1 MNNLRVVITGA
12 SGFIGIQL
20 TERLSKFKCEVL
32 AICRTRPN
40 NQLISSVQWLE
51 ADLSSPS
58 TYKDKIRSFC
68 PEVIIHLAWQDIPDF
83 SYKKSI
89 LNQDQ
94 SLKFLSFVTGLESC
108 KKILVS
114 GSCWEFGKTQGECLE
129 TDIGISKDDYTW
141 AKHSIRSWLEMTCL
155 KKGIIFG
162 WFRIFYAYGPRQR
175 SKSLIPSI
183 LENLKNGELPQ
194 IKTPNNANDFI
205 FVEDIVD
212 AFASATNK
220 KFLSG
225 LYNLGTGT
233 STSVLEVCRY
243 AEQIVCGSDRL
254 TQQLEKKSKS
264 SDSNV
269 DFWAGIKI
277 TKKKLCWE
285 PKTNLINGIT
295 KTWHYLNIL

>member
-1 MNNLRVVITGA
+1 
-12 SGFIGIQL
+12 
-20 TERLSKFKCEVL
+20 
-32 AICRTRPN
+32 
-40 NQLISSVQWLE
+40 
-51 ADLSSPS
+51 
-58 TYKDKIRSFC
+58 
-68 PEVIIHLAWQDIPDF
+68 
-83 SYKKSI
+83 
-89 LNQDQ
+89 
-94 SLKFLSFVTGLESC
+94 
-108 KKILVS
+108 
-114 GSCWEFGKTQGECLE
+114 
-129 TDIGISKDDYTW
+129 
-141 AKHSIRSWLEMTCL
+141 MTCL
-155 KKGIIFG
+155 KKGISFG

-254 TQQLEKKSKS
+254 TQQLEKNSKS

-277 TKKKLCWE
+277 TKKKLRWE
-285 PKTNLINGIT
+285 PKTNLVNGIT
-295 KTWHYLNIL
+295 KTWHYLNTL